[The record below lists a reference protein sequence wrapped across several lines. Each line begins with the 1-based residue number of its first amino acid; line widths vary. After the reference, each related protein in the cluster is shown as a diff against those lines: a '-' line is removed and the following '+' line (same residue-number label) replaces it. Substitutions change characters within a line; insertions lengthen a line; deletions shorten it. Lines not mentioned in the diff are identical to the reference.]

1 MSDCTSTGMDEFGFR
16 IEAVKHLNEVASAL
30 SGETEIERLK
40 SENAALRAKLDHN
53 ANDIDQLVNE
63 TTALRT
69 AIERIEQVWI
79 RLPESETDLDYA
91 ICDAIDAL
99 TKEQP

>member
-1 MSDCTSTGMDEFGFR
+1 MSDTPRMDEC
-16 IEAVKHLNEVASAL
+16 IVVYPKENAHDMYVWAESARKL
-30 SGETEIERLK
+30 ER
-40 SENAALRAKLDHN
+40 ENAALRAKLDHN

-69 AIERIEQVWI
+69 AIERIKQVWI
-79 RLPESETDLDYA
+79 HLPESETDLDYA

>member
-1 MSDCTSTGMDEFGFR
+1 MSDTPRTN
-16 IEAVKHLNEVASAL
+16 AVLDWFYDDMGGKYAVIDKF
-30 SGETEIERLK
+30 TELCYELER
-40 SENAALRAKLDHN
+40 ENAALRAKLDHN